1 MSFYSVYMKVSTA
14 RPFQHLGV
22 LAATISSNLAWIAV
36 IRLMSEPLDLILH
49 QTNVVAPS
57 EVKLC
62 FTNQGLMRQYK
73 RQMLKIQ
80 SKER

>member
-1 MSFYSVYMKVSTA
+1 MSFYSVYIKVSTA

-49 QTNVVAPS
+49 Q
-57 EVKLC
+57 
-62 FTNQGLMRQYK
+62 
-73 RQMLKIQ
+73 RQMWWLHQKLNFALQI
-80 SKER
+80 KALRGNIKGKC